1 MALTL
6 AEAAFPPCASTQDKP
21 SAVHQA
27 ANPDTAALEAQIHG
41 LKEVA
46 DLLRTQLADMREE
59 RDRWRDQA
67 TAVTWWRG
75 RLG

>member
-46 DLLRTQLADMREE
+46 DLLRT
-59 RDRWRDQA
+59 
-67 TAVTWWRG
+67 
-75 RLG
+75 